1 MLWQKLACTICTGLL
16 LGQATNVRAG
26 SFLGDLSWPE
36 AQVQL
41 NEATVIIPVGAGA
54 KEHGQHLPLNT
65 DSIVLDHLLQSA
77 VQVEGILIAPAILH
91 GWFPSFRDYP
101 GTEIA
106 DPTVFQNY
114 VEAVSMSLIRH
125 GAKRLVFLN
134 TGISRATGLPL
145 AIVARDLRADHGVH
159 TLVVSWDDLETDQT
173 AHLYQQARG
182 GHADE
187 GETSIM
193 LYLRPDLVDMS
204 VAKADLRGPPKAQIG
219 YAPGKFERADEDG
232 VYGDPTLA
240 TRAKGKAILAVMRAN
255 LDQALAQFQRA
266 SGPGDH

>member
-1 MLWQKLACTICTGLL
+1 MLWQNLTRVILTGLL
-16 LGQATNVRAG
+16 LGQPAQVQAG

-41 NEATVIIPVGAGA
+41 SEATVIIPFGAGA
-54 KEHGQHLPLNT
+54 KEHGPHLPLNT
-65 DSIVLDHLLQSA
+65 DRVVLDHLLQSA
-77 VQVEGILIAPAILH
+77 VKLEGVLIAPSILH
-91 GWFPSFRDYP
+91 GWFPAFRDYP

-114 VEAVSMSLIRH
+114 VEAVAISLISH

-145 AIVARDLRADHGVH
+145 AIVARDIRANHGVH
-159 TLVVSWDDLETDQT
+159 TLVISWDDLETDQST
-173 AHLYQQARG
+173 HLYKQARG

-193 LYLRPDLVDMS
+193 LYLRPDLVDMTA
-204 VAKADLRGPPKAQIG
+204 AKAELRHPPKKQIG
-219 YAPGKFERADEDG
+219 YAPGKFDKEVEDG
-232 VYGDPTLA
+232 VFGDPTLA
-240 TRAKGKAILAVMRAN
+240 SKAKGEAILAIMRAN
-255 LDQALAQFQRA
+255 LQRALVQFQRN
-266 SGPGDH
+266 SRPKYP